1 VAKQRSRLPTYGAAG
16 RLARIVLGLLSRP
29 HGWPLTA
36 ITEELGISERTLLR
50 YLAVC
55 RNELVDSAGR
65 PMVEVVG
72 QGATRALRLVEHG
85 PAPDAGVFEA
95 VFFYFTQTVLTFLEG
110 TVLKDGVA
118 GLWERLHRGLPQ
130 SQRTRLANL
139 GKKFY
144 AVPFAAK
151 DYRGSD
157 EQLDLTVR
165 CLIDQHRMRVDYQG
179 LLGEGKVHD
188 VDPYTLVHYR
198 GGLYLICYSHRFRKT
213 IWLAIERIRSVA
225 KLPHRFDY
233 PAGYSPEKHTEGM
246 FGIIEGP
253 ETTVELLLRGKETT
267 AFLASRRLHPT
278 QRFTERPDGT
288 TLLTMT
294 VRGTTELGTWI
305 ISQAPWVEVL
315 RPQALRDEV
324 AERHRAGAAVYAAPA
339 APAARSRTKGA
350 ARRPPAR
357 ARTSHDAG

>member
-1 VAKQRSRLPTYGAAG
+1 MAAPTKTRSRLPTYGAAG

-29 HGWPLTA
+29 HGWPLAA
-36 ITEELGISERTLLR
+36 ITAELGISERTLLR

-65 PMVEVVG
+65 PMIEVVG

-85 PAPDAGVFEA
+85 PAPDAGIFEA

-118 GLWERLHRGLPQ
+118 GLWERLHRGLPAA
-130 SQRTRLANL
+130 QRTRLANL
-139 GKKFY
+139 NKKFY

-188 VDPYTLVHYR
+188 FDPYTLVHYR
-198 GGLYLICYSHRFRKT
+198 GGLYLIGYSHRFRKT
-213 IWLAIERIRSVA
+213 IWLAVERIRSVT
-225 KLPHRFDY
+225 KLPQRFDY
-233 PAGYSPEKHTEGM
+233 PAGYTPEKHTEGM

-253 ETTVELLLRGKETT
+253 ETTVELLLLGPETA
-267 AFLASRRLHPT
+267 AFLSSRRLHPT
-278 QRFTERPDGT
+278 QRFTARDDGT

-294 VRGTTELGTWI
+294 VRGTAELESWI
-305 ISQAPWVEVL
+305 VSQAPWVKVL
-315 RPQALRDEV
+315 RPPALRETVARRLREGARLYDEP
-324 AERHRAGAAVYAAPA
+324 AGGKRAGSRGADRS
-339 APAARSRTKGA
+339 ARKTEI
-350 ARRPPAR
+350 
-357 ARTSHDAG
+357 AG

>member
-1 VAKQRSRLPTYGAAG
+1 MGKTRSRLPTYGAAG
-16 RLARIVLGLLSRP
+16 RLARIVLGLRSRP

-36 ITEELGISERTLLR
+36 ITQELGISERTLLR

-55 RNELVDSAGR
+55 RNELVDATGR

-72 QGATRALRLVEHG
+72 QGSARALRLVEHS

-118 GLWERLHRGLPQ
+118 GLWERLHRGLPAT
-130 SQRTRLANL
+130 QRTRLVNL
-139 GKKFY
+139 DKKFY

-188 VDPYTLVHYR
+188 FDPYTLVHYR
-198 GGLYLICYSHRFRKT
+198 GGLYLIGYSYRFRKT
-213 IWLAIERIRSVA
+213 IWLAIERIRSVT

-233 PAGYSPEKHTEGM
+233 PAGYSPEKYTEGM
-246 FGIIEGP
+246 FGIIAGP
-253 ETTVELLLRGKETT
+253 ETVVELLLLNKETI
-267 AFLASRRLHPT
+267 AFLSSRRLHPT
-278 QRFTERPDGT
+278 QRFIPRPDGT

-294 VRGTTELGTWI
+294 VRGTAELSSWI
-305 ISQAPWVEVL
+305 MSQSPWVKVMW
-315 RPQALRDEV
+315 PAALRNEV
-324 AERHRAGAAVYAAPA
+324 ACRLREGAQLYGAIPS
-339 APAARSRTKGA
+339 RSR
-350 ARRPPAR
+350 AR
-357 ARTSHDAG
+357 GG

>member
-1 VAKQRSRLPTYGAAG
+1 
-16 RLARIVLGLLSRP
+16 
-29 HGWPLTA
+29 
-36 ITEELGISERTLLR
+36 
-50 YLAVC
+50 
-55 RNELVDSAGR
+55 
-65 PMVEVVG
+65 
-72 QGATRALRLVEHG
+72 
-85 PAPDAGVFEA
+85 
-95 VFFYFTQTVLTFLEG
+95 
-110 TVLKDGVA
+110 
-118 GLWERLHRGLPQ
+118 
-130 SQRTRLANL
+130 
-139 GKKFY
+139 
-144 AVPFAAK
+144 VPFAAK

-213 IWLAIERIRSVA
+213 IWLAIERIRAVA

-267 AFLASRRLHPT
+267 AFLSSRRLHPT

-324 AERHRAGAAVYAAPA
+324 AERLRAGAEMY
-339 APAARSRTKGA
+339 GA
-350 ARRPPAR
+350 TAGTGRATGRPKRPPAS
-357 ARTSHDAG
+357 ARKSHDVG